1 MTIYVSMRL
10 IYVWIVGLYVG
21 RLVKGSSVVLN
32 SVQRTG
38 FIMIFTAEYGP
49 PLLRYFLVLGEI
61 LDHGIELKSSD
72 CIFYDPAASW
82 NCIDDAFPCYD
93 EYVV

>member
-1 MTIYVSMRL
+1 
-10 IYVWIVGLYVG
+10 
-21 RLVKGSSVVLN
+21 
-32 SVQRTG
+32 
-38 FIMIFTAEYGP
+38 MIFTAEYGP

-72 CIFYDPAASW
+72 RIFYDPVASW